1 MDLTLPRRRDGQAPL
16 TITLSPDSA
25 LVIIGA
31 NGSGKTRFTD
41 SVVRSL
47 GDKAYRM
54 SALDALYT
62 RHSEIVELPESF
74 RRNIAPS
81 ILGQAARW

>member
-1 MDLTLPRRRDGQAPL
+1 MDLTLPRRRDGQTPL
-16 TITLSPDSA
+16 TITLNPDSS

-41 SVVRSL
+41 AVVRSL

-62 RHSEIVELPESF
+62 THSEITELPDRKST
-74 RRNIAPS
+74 RLNS
-81 ILGQAARW
+81 SHQD